1 MNDIE
6 VSDIFDT
13 QILYSQTL
21 QLRKQFKT
29 KFCIIVT
36 GIMFNFIDLC
46 DEEGVR
52 YTALKSPVGKC

>member
-21 QLRKQFKT
+21 QLWEQLKN

-36 GIMFNFIDLC
+36 GIMFKFIDIC
-46 DEEGVR
+46 DEEGVH

>member
-21 QLRKQFKT
+21 QLRKQLKN

-36 GIMFNFIDLC
+36 GILFKFIDIC
-46 DEEGVR
+46 DEEGVH
-52 YTALKSPVGKC
+52 YTALKSPAGKC

>member
-21 QLRKQFKT
+21 QLRKQLKN

-36 GIMFNFIDLC
+36 GIMFKFIDLC
-46 DEEGVR
+46 DEEGVH

>member
-21 QLRKQFKT
+21 QLRKQLKN

-36 GIMFNFIDLC
+36 GIMFKFIDLSN
-46 DEEGVR
+46 EESLH